1 MILRKWIED
10 LLNQNVLL
18 VKAVEFLE
26 NEATKKL
33 QMVTNIIN
41 NKPKVGHEKKIFFAV
56 L

>member
-26 NEATKKL
+26 NEATKKV

-41 NKPKVGHEKKIFFAV
+41 NKPKVCHELKMFVAV
-56 L
+56 